1 MVLPGWNVSEPI
13 DLAYKLYEVVE
24 SLRSAPESARAFV
37 SKINN
42 FRGNLKE
49 LQKVLEREITSQPTQ
64 DLQHLSATV
73 LECKAVVERCEEYS
87 ERFRKLTKDGRGK
100 MDGAGQAARWMLQ
113 KEKVARLRE
122 DIDGQMNSIQLTLAI
137 KTFADGRAR
146 QGSQSATEGLH
157 TPIRSGTITSL
168 PPYASP
174 QPNWTPGESLQ
185 HAKTPADFLGLGIK
199 HTRKKSDTDIPTFQL
214 EQERNDG
221 QGTVASPQTSP
232 NTLRPLTEHD
242 ERSSLDLNEAMKP
255 LERRRNT
262 NNEVSISSSG
272 LGISSALSEDSSAA
286 SRVFTSP
293 TISSQRTSMT
303 EATTNTSRRDSIF
316 TLDSAAVEM
325 VMDNLSG
332 VQASYYKEKS
342 LRSYPVA
349 TIESFRDKQ
358 TGRRYIVISPPTI
371 YKTKLYLIP
380 PTERIIAHSEHPQAY
395 GSIPK
400 HTVKFIERY
409 SLKSQRIPSE
419 RQPLDAPV
427 ILSPSLTPASSAASV
442 ASSRS
447 LGSPVL
453 IANSGALKEE
463 SRCQM
468 YDFENRDDYRR
479 FQEMLMGA
487 DVRLQLQIP
496 VQSITANKYV
506 ESKPSKESELQYL
519 RLWRSGGRQTLMYFA
534 NLLKDKHGAPGKYRE
549 YKMENL
555 RPAESKSKSKT
566 TIRLDVHLPGMVRRS
581 SSSKSPVLIDQLSTQ
596 ELADDEND
604 MSNLDFLLIE
614 FGSAEDRTAFLR
626 EARFHLGEPIASP
639 FSRSPTK

>member
-1 MVLPGWNVSEPI
+1 
-13 DLAYKLYEVVE
+13 
-24 SLRSAPESARAFV
+24 
-37 SKINN
+37 
-42 FRGNLKE
+42 
-49 LQKVLEREITSQPTQ
+49 
-64 DLQHLSATV
+64 
-73 LECKAVVERCEEYS
+73 
-87 ERFRKLTKDGRGK
+87 
-100 MDGAGQAARWMLQ
+100 
-113 KEKVARLRE
+113 
-122 DIDGQMNSIQLTLAI
+122 
-137 KTFADGRAR
+137 
-146 QGSQSATEGLH
+146 
-157 TPIRSGTITSL
+157 
-168 PPYASP
+168 
-174 QPNWTPGESLQ
+174 
-185 HAKTPADFLGLGIK
+185 
-199 HTRKKSDTDIPTFQL
+199 
-214 EQERNDG
+214 
-221 QGTVASPQTSP
+221 
-232 NTLRPLTEHD
+232 
-242 ERSSLDLNEAMKP
+242 
-255 LERRRNT
+255 
-262 NNEVSISSSG
+262 
-272 LGISSALSEDSSAA
+272 
-286 SRVFTSP
+286 
-293 TISSQRTSMT
+293 
-303 EATTNTSRRDSIF
+303 
-316 TLDSAAVEM
+316 
-325 VMDNLSG
+325 MDNLSG

-371 YKTKLYLIP
+371 YKIKLYLSTPNFYSHVHMLISFSIAVP

-395 GSIPK
+395 GSTPK

-409 SLKSQRIPSE
+409 SLRSQRIPSE

-496 VQSITANKYV
+496 VQSITAKKYV

-519 RLWRSGGRQTLMYFA
+519 RLWQSGGRQTLMYFA
-534 NLLKDKHGAPGKYRE
+534 NLLLDKHGAPGKYRE

-566 TIRLDVHLPGMVRRS
+566 TIRLDVHLPGMVRRR

-604 MSNLDFLLIE
+604 MSNLDYLSIE
-614 FGSAEDRTAFLR
+614 FGSAEDRIAFLR
-626 EARFHLGEPIASP
+626 EARFHLEEPIASP